1 MEKYF
6 LVFIGGG
13 IGSAAR
19 YWLSGLVQRMTA
31 SVFPYGTLSVNII
44 GCFLI
49 GLFMSTFE
57 ERFLLT
63 PTLRVF
69 LTIGILGGFTTFST
83 FSYDTISLL
92 RDAEY
97 FHAFGNAALSLFGC
111 FAATYAGIVI
121 GKLF

>member
-1 MEKYF
+1 MERYF
-6 LVFIGGG
+6 YAFLGGG

-19 YWLSGLVQRMTA
+19 YWLSGLVQRLTG
-31 SVFPYGTLSVNII
+31 SLFPYGTMGVNII

-57 ERFLLT
+57 ERFLLN

-69 LTIGILGGFTTFST
+69 LTIGILGGFTTFSS
-83 FSYDTISLL
+83 FSYDTMSLL

-97 FHAFGNAALSLFGC
+97 LHGFLNISISLISC
-111 FAATYAGIVI
+111 LAATYFGLVL
-121 GKLF
+121 GKQL

>member
-1 MEKYF
+1 LEKYF
-6 LVFIGGG
+6 FVFIGGG

-19 YWLSGLVQRMTA
+19 YWLSGLVQRTTA
-31 SVFPYGTLSVNII
+31 SLFPYGTLSVNII

-57 ERFLLT
+57 ERFLLN

-97 FHAFGNAALSLFGC
+97 FHAIGNVAVSLISCLS
-111 FAATYAGIVI
+111 ATYAGMVI